1 MALLWKQAMAWH
13 DFGGDTGMSAEDAQA
28 KPVKKAGFAGYVGH
42 SEDFEQ
48 EMRDAGAGSRP
59 PGEEHHEFDEDL
71 WDHTTPEPTKEEEAH
86 HAEHD
91 EYPDSHWE
99 RHEKAYGDA
108 MEAKK
113 AESTPDH
120 RDPDLHEFVGEHG
133 SESKTWQ
140 NKGSL
145 GKVNLQGP
153 VYATQ
158 SHVGQ
163 THINRYLDNPED
175 ESWHRQKTPGHLKP
189 LQNSM
194 GYLGDSHPM
203 FVTHQGRLHV
213 TEGHHR
219 VAAALQRGDKHI
231 EGWHYDA
238 DKHGFPPPLDD

>member
-1 MALLWKQAMAWH
+1 MSLLWTQAMAWH
-13 DFGGDTGMSAEDAQA
+13 DFGGAESMSAKDAQA
-28 KPVKKAGFAGYVGH
+28 KPVKQAGFAGYVGH
-42 SEDFEQ
+42 SEDYEQ
-48 EMRDAGAGSRP
+48 EMRDNGMGSRP

-108 MEAKK
+108 LEAKK
-113 AESTPDH
+113 KESEPDH
-120 RDPDLHEFVGEHG
+120 RDEDLHNFVGEHG
-133 SESKTWQ
+133 GNDKIWQ
-140 NKGSL
+140 NKGTL
-145 GKVNLQGP
+145 GKVDLTGP
-153 VYATQ
+153 VHATQ

-163 THINRYLDNPED
+163 THINRYLDDPHGP
-175 ESWHRQKTPGHLKP
+175 SWHQVKYKGPSGD
-189 LQNSM
+189 
-194 GYLGDSHPM
+194 YLGHEHPM

-213 TEGHHR
+213 VEGHHR

-238 DKHGFPPPLDD
+238 DKHGFPPSEEDEDH